1 MHKKTVKMPIST
13 KQEVSDMVRNYLA
26 SQGKIKKCPT
36 RYAFGVY
43 RSTLTSVAKQNYRKL
58 NVCNQK

>member
-1 MHKKTVKMPIST
+1 MSKKIVKMPIST

-26 SQGKIKKCPT
+26 NQGKVKKCPT

-43 RSTLTSVAKQNYRKL
+43 RSTLTSVTKQK
-58 NVCNQK
+58 